1 MPTVKK
7 TLDIEN
13 PPKPS
18 QEDLTRFDAIEDRS
32 IDYADIPELGDNFFR
47 KAKKK
52 RASPRASMQT
62 WCNGSKRRVRAIKPK

>member
-18 QEDLTRFDAIEDRS
+18 QEDLTRFDAIEDRN

-47 KAKKK
+47 KAKK
-52 RASPRASMQT
+52 RASPRASMPT

>member
-52 RASPRASMQT
+52 EHHRALRCRHGAMVQSA
-62 WCNGSKRRVRAIKPK
+62 G